1 MKIVKSSCSS
11 KRKVRTC
18 TFSPQ
23 VNIKNKRTAVQT
35 EQDVNAAH
43 SEAKLQDLINDIK
56 SNIYTKVKAVATSP
70 EFGFDE
76 NEVDDYFFVEV
87 SATEIGEDHHE
98 AIRVEVR
105 GEVSYEGLEDL
116 MEALNPIIESYD
128 SYAYFEPVEP
138 GIIEAYVSVNQVDMS
153 IYGATASP
161 DHMFYDYHGK
171 RFSVHDNSSEI
182 GEDNIDDVYFLWK
195 GSISQQ
201 AGAYNDADEDYVYAF
216 IRGRGVIEY
225 YKKGKYVATDNY
237 TLRDEDDF
245 EYAWEYME
253 IILQHICDRLI
264 AYNKDVPD
272 RMVYNSTSIQ
282 AADDEFHGYADV
294 ASDIESALK
303 DGIHQFFQSDKY
315 NWSDDQI
322 QDKTVVDVAWAVLRD
337 DKGVERHSLIIDVY
351 AEANRRII
359 ERLGRF
365 LDQLVLSKY
374 DSYDKFTWVDQYSI
388 EGLVYLDE
396 YLEDIESYTSIEA
409 SDDDEFHGYADVA
422 SSIDQDTKNCL
433 TQFFGSAP
441 YDWSSDDI
449 KDRTVVDIAWAVIKD
464 NDGYDRHSL
473 IVDVYAEA
481 NRRTIT
487 KLGKLLDKQV
497 LSKYESFDKFL
508 WVDQYSIEGIVYLDL
523 FSEDVNSSTSIQSSD
538 SYEYDGANYEF
549 VTNIDGYWVY
559 RAVVDGKGTWR
570 AMPQGSDES
579 EFSRL
584 SFPISYDQARG
595 FEPINEPSAITKL
608 RKDLGKK
615 LLSKSGRSVEA
626 TTEYL
631 DIGGILGEPNA
642 RYSSEDLRSIYEEG
656 KHHDPLIS
664 IYEKG
669 KHHDPLISQYHS
681 YESWFKDIEQYLYE
695 IYSDTEDITSSTDDK
710 VFIEDIIDSLEDNG
724 YDLSRIR
731 SIRQGLLKLFGY
743 KGKDADIIIHDLVAG
758 GFIDPNDWVDKDY
771 TPGIYSA
778 TNDGDGYWFF
788 TTHGV
793 QPGSVPRDVDILDII
808 DTPNGSFVKFNRFLS
823 TKELNEYDM
832 VEKSPKS
839 VMSAEA
845 DELRSEDDHWVQ
857 EIEWAMSD
865 LPSWFKVK
873 GDNLHYKVTY
883 NNQTVDVEF
892 SVYDIAKYTY
902 YINSD
907 GPYTTNQAERIG
919 EDIENYIDGTDVDD
933 IFSDTEEDE
942 EDLPMV
948 DQEYDSAATSIN
960 SNKLPAIYKMVN
972 FNEGDVVVD
981 FGGGKFDN
989 AVEYIRD
996 KGATLCVYD
1005 PYNRSAEHNKE
1016 VLRILRE
1023 NGGADAAVN
1032 SNVLNVIKE
1041 PEARKNVLE
1050 NIARITKPGAPIYIT
1065 VYEGK
1070 GNGQE
1075 GPTKSGYQL
1084 NRKTADYLEEIQE
1097 VFPDATRRGKLITAH
1112 NSGSVSSATDI
1123 QAANNTSYE
1132 TYLLNQVGSLLI
1144 DKLESEYDIEFFITD
1159 MYIDGDDMH
1168 IQVYGDDSLHGDVD
1182 IPVDYSGDVYD
1193 FADDAFNKLKDIFQ
1207 NNSSN
1212 TVEGSQDISR
1222 YDKEIVSY
1230 RKIISKSVEDNDDF
1244 LTDYTMY
1251 EVVTEDGSVEYECYF
1266 GDNDMYGPWNG
1277 EGLDFFS
1284 EDYDEAVEWYNSYSS
1299 DEIEASESIEEAQ
1312 WSNDYNGFEVDDITS
1327 STILDA
1333 NPEFRN
1339 NFEEAIDFFYESYP
1353 ATVELTDEVDED
1365 YDTLYK
1371 AYVRETGSLYQQT
1384 PGIVY
1389 IDINWDSGEI
1399 LQALQETAEAIGI
1412 EQYPDNIE
1420 SSEPVEGDAFSQL
1433 EDQYLSPPE
1442 YDDPIEHEDSEELV
1456 EVELN
1461 QIITVDVDG
1470 DYEWDDDTYVWASPD
1485 GSNEEW
1491 RSEDG
1496 VYIDDKVGVVEHIDD
1511 LITPN
1516 VPTRPGKYRVTGLAK
1531 LIYDV
1536 SGIQEYR
1543 TNYGPDDYES
1553 DLDMDH
1559 AVVSFNFSKSSVEN
1573 LKITPVRR

>member
-76 NEVDDYFFVEV
+76 NEVDDYFFVET

-138 GIIEAYVSVNQVDMS
+138 GIIEAYVSVDQVDMS
-153 IYGATASP
+153 IYGATAFP

-171 RFSVHDNSSEI
+171 RFSVHDNSSELR
-182 GEDNIDDVYFLWK
+182 DDVIEDVYYLWK
-195 GSISQQ
+195 ASISQQ

-216 IRGRGVIEY
+216 IRGRGVVEY
-225 YKKGKYVATDNY
+225 YKKGKYVATSNY
-237 TLRDEDDF
+237 NLRDEDDF
-245 EYAWEYME
+245 EQAWEYME
-253 IILQHICDRLI
+253 IILQDVCDRLI

-272 RMVYNSTSIQ
+272 RMIYNSTSVEASEDLTDLPEDFQHAYTLAKNDFMNDYKNAHVNVQIDP
-282 AADDEFHGYADV
+282 DDPYAEEGEISVYLSGFNPYGKKCARHIYINDSLD
-294 ASDIESALK
+294 SDTIYQALK
-303 DGIHQFFQSDKY
+303 S
-315 NWSDDQI
+315 
-322 QDKTVVDVAWAVLRD
+322 TA
-337 DKGVERHSLIIDVY
+337 
-351 AEANRRII
+351 
-359 ERLGRF
+359 
-365 LDQLVLSKY
+365 
-374 DSYDKFTWVDQYSI
+374 
-388 EGLVYLDE
+388 
-396 YLEDIESYTSIEA
+396 
-409 SDDDEFHGYADVA
+409 
-422 SSIDQDTKNCL
+422 
-433 TQFFGSAP
+433 
-441 YDWSSDDI
+441 
-449 KDRTVVDIAWAVIKD
+449 
-464 NDGYDRHSL
+464 
-473 IVDVYAEA
+473 
-481 NRRTIT
+481 
-487 KLGKLLDKQV
+487 
-497 LSKYESFDKFL
+497 
-508 WVDQYSIEGIVYLDL
+508 
-523 FSEDVNSSTSIQSSD
+523 EDVGIRKGHYDINSSTSVYSSGDLSMYSKQFHDAYTSAYIDFKERYPQVEVSEIYDDPSSD
-538 SYEYDGANYEF
+538 DNEICIEICDTNSGNCGKLYLNTQDEF
-549 VTNIDGYWVY
+549 VDSDYILRSFEETAEAIGLLEDNTVY
-559 RAVVDGKGTWR
+559 
-570 AMPQGSDES
+570 S
-579 EFSRL
+579 
-584 SFPISYDQARG
+584 
-595 FEPINEPSAITKL
+595 
-608 RKDLGKK
+608 
-615 LLSKSGRSVEA
+615 SVE
-626 TTEYL
+626 
-631 DIGGILGEPNA
+631 
-642 RYSSEDLRSIYEEG
+642 SSD
-656 KHHDPLIS
+656 
-664 IYEKG
+664 
-669 KHHDPLISQYHS
+669 
-681 YESWFKDIEQYLYE
+681 YESDSGI
-695 IYSDTEDITSSTDDK
+695 
-710 VFIEDIIDSLEDNG
+710 FIEDIIDSLEDNG

-731 SIRQGLLKLFGY
+731 SIRQGLLELFGY

-758 GFIDPNDWVDKDY
+758 RFIDPNDWVDKDY

-778 TNDGDGYWFF
+778 TDDGEGYWFF

-808 DTPNGSFVKFNRFLS
+808 DTPNGSFVKFDRFLS

-832 VEKSPKS
+832 VEKAPKS

-902 YINSD
+902 YINGD

-960 SNKLPAIYKMVN
+960 SSKLPAIYKMIN
-972 FNEGDVVVD
+972 LEPGGLYVD
-981 FGGGKFDN
+981 FGGGRWDN
-989 AVEYIRD
+989 AVEYIKD
-996 KGATLCVYD
+996 KGATLVVYD
-1005 PYNRSAEHNKE
+1005 PYNRSAEHNRE

-1097 VFPDATRRGKLITAH
+1097 VFPDATRKGKLIIAH
-1112 NSGSVSSATDI
+1112 NSGVSAATNT
-1123 QAANNTSYE
+1123 ANIGAKVTCSDDYKE
-1132 TYLLNQVGSLLI
+1132 EWIKLAKKQVLDS
-1144 DKLESEYDIEFFITD
+1144 
-1159 MYIDGDDMH
+1159 DGF
-1168 IQVYGDDSLHGDVD
+1168 Y
-1182 IPVDYSGDVYD
+1182 
-1193 FADDAFNKLKDIFQ
+1193 
-1207 NNSSN
+1207 
-1212 TVEGSQDISR
+1212 
-1222 YDKEIVSY
+1222 
-1230 RKIISKSVEDNDDF
+1230 
-1244 LTDYTMY
+1244 TDYTMY
-1251 EVVTEDGSVEYECYF
+1251 VNEDGTSYIFMFGDEDMYEPDPQYADYEC
-1266 GDNDMYGPWNG
+1266 
-1277 EGLDFFS
+1277 
-1284 EDYDEAVEWYNSYSS
+1284 S
-1299 DEIEASESIEEAQ
+1299 DWDEASE
-1312 WSNDYNGFEVDDITS
+1312 WWNDYNGFEDENLEDVYSSDSIGNHMIITVNS
-1327 STILDA
+1327 GISGDGFSI
-1333 NPEFRN
+1333 
-1339 NFEEAIDFFYESYP
+1339 
-1353 ATVELTDEVDED
+1353 TVEDEQGDVVFNEVYRFGVNTSYDKKYAKIAEED
-1365 YDTLYK
+1365 YHNAKKYGWSRIPELK
-1371 AYVRETGSLYQQT
+1371 PYVG
-1384 PGIVY
+1384 
-1389 IDINWDSGEI
+1389 DII
-1399 LQALQETAEAIGI
+1399 
-1412 EQYPDNIE
+1412 DNICNE
-1420 SSEPVEGDAFSQL
+1420 YNIQKKDIVFKRGNNVFKGSEVTDRVVNDFIDSYINASYSIKGSFSDL
-1433 EDQYLSPPE
+1433 EDEYLSPPE

-1456 EVELN
+1456 EVEIN

-1485 GSNEEW
+1485 ESNEEW

-1511 LITPN
+1511 LIIPN
-1516 VPTRPGKYRVTGLAK
+1516 VPTRPGKYRVTGLAE

-1553 DLDMDH
+1553 DLDTDH
-1559 AVVSFNFSKSSVEN
+1559 AIVSFNFRKSEVQN

>member
-76 NEVDDYFFVEV
+76 NEVDDYFFVET

-237 TLRDEDDF
+237 TLRDENDF

-253 IILQHICDRLI
+253 IILQDVCDRLI

-294 ASDIESALK
+294 ASD
-303 DGIHQFFQSDKY
+303 
-315 NWSDDQI
+315 
-322 QDKTVVDVAWAVLRD
+322 
-337 DKGVERHSLIIDVY
+337 
-351 AEANRRII
+351 
-359 ERLGRF
+359 
-365 LDQLVLSKY
+365 
-374 DSYDKFTWVDQYSI
+374 
-388 EGLVYLDE
+388 
-396 YLEDIESYTSIEA
+396 
-409 SDDDEFHGYADVA
+409 
-422 SSIDQDTKNCL
+422 
-433 TQFFGSAP
+433 
-441 YDWSSDDI
+441 
-449 KDRTVVDIAWAVIKD
+449 
-464 NDGYDRHSL
+464 
-473 IVDVYAEA
+473 
-481 NRRTIT
+481 
-487 KLGKLLDKQV
+487 
-497 LSKYESFDKFL
+497 
-508 WVDQYSIEGIVYLDL
+508 
-523 FSEDVNSSTSIQSSD
+523 
-538 SYEYDGANYEF
+538 
-549 VTNIDGYWVY
+549 
-559 RAVVDGKGTWR
+559 
-570 AMPQGSDES
+570 
-579 EFSRL
+579 
-584 SFPISYDQARG
+584 
-595 FEPINEPSAITKL
+595 
-608 RKDLGKK
+608 
-615 LLSKSGRSVEA
+615 SGRSVEA
-626 TTEYL
+626 TEDLSSYPEEFRNAYQKAKTEFINRYPNLGVSIIRDDPYAEDGEVAVLVKDYDTGDHAKCYL
-631 DIGGILGEPNA
+631 VYSVDEMISSDYEWMLQAFEETAEAIGLLEDNTV
-642 RYSSEDLRSIYEEG
+642 YSSIESSD
-656 KHHDPLIS
+656 
-664 IYEKG
+664 
-669 KHHDPLISQYHS
+669 
-681 YESWFKDIEQYLYE
+681 YESDSGI
-695 IYSDTEDITSSTDDK
+695 
-710 VFIEDIIDSLEDNG
+710 FIEDIIDSLKDNG

-731 SIRQGLLKLFGY
+731 SIRRGLLELFGY

-758 GFIDPNDWVDKDY
+758 GFIDPNDWIDKDY
-771 TPGIYSA
+771 IPGIYSA
-778 TNDGDGYWFF
+778 TGEDDGEGYWFF

-808 DTPNGSFVKFNRFLS
+808 DTPNGSFVKFDRFLS

-832 VEKSPKS
+832 VEKAPES
-839 VMSAEA
+839 VMSSKES
-845 DELRSEDDHWVQ
+845 DVRLGDTVESDESLESILSELRDGGFDTSDIYEIQMGLGAYLGYDSEDIK
-857 EIEWAMSD
+857 EIVND
-865 LPSWFKVK
+865 LISNGLVDTYSNTSSTDDKV
-873 GDNLHYKVTY
+873 
-883 NNQTVDVEF
+883 F
-892 SVYDIAKYTY
+892 I
-902 YINSD
+902 
-907 GPYTTNQAERIG
+907 
-919 EDIENYIDGTDVDD
+919 EDIIDGLEDNAYNLNDLSSIKEGLWALFGYQGKDADDVIEDLVAGGFVD
-933 IFSDTEEDE
+933 SNVLIDSGRKSIYSDTEEDDD
-942 EDLPMV
+942 DLPMV

-1112 NSGSVSSATDI
+1112 NTGSVTSSTDDQSRSTILCSYDEFLTWYDNLSDEEQSKVDDIADTNGIPFYEEASDDELAWLHDVATI
-1123 QAANNTSYE
+1123 EIYASPVKSY
-1132 TYLLNQVGSLLI
+1132 
-1144 DKLESEYDIEFFITD
+1144 TD
-1159 MYIDGDDMH
+1159 
-1168 IQVYGDDSLHGDVD
+1168 
-1182 IPVDYSGDVYD
+1182 
-1193 FADDAFNKLKDIFQ
+1193 
-1207 NNSSN
+1207 
-1212 TVEGSQDISR
+1212 VEEDISR
-1222 YDKEIVSY
+1222 YDKDIVSY
-1230 RKIISKSVEDNDDF
+1230 RKIISKSVEDSDDF

-1266 GDNDMYGPWNG
+1266 GDNDIYGPWNG
-1277 EGLDFFS
+1277 EGLDFSS

-1299 DEIEASESIEEAQ
+1299 DEIEASESIEA
-1312 WSNDYNGFEVDDITS
+1312 
-1327 STILDA
+1327 
-1333 NPEFRN
+1333 
-1339 NFEEAIDFFYESYP
+1339 
-1353 ATVELTDEVDED
+1353 
-1365 YDTLYK
+1365 
-1371 AYVRETGSLYQQT
+1371 
-1384 PGIVY
+1384 
-1389 IDINWDSGEI
+1389 
-1399 LQALQETAEAIGI
+1399 
-1412 EQYPDNIE
+1412 
-1420 SSEPVEGDAFSQL
+1420 DAFSSL

-1442 YDDPIEHEDSEELV
+1442 YDDSIEHEDSQELI
-1456 EVELN
+1456 EVELD
-1461 QIITVDVDG
+1461 QVITVDVDG

-1511 LITPN
+1511 LIIPN
-1516 VPTRPGKYRVTGLAK
+1516 VPTRPGKYRITGLAE

-1543 TNYGPDDYES
+1543 TEYGPDDYES
-1553 DLDMDH
+1553 DLDTDH
-1559 AVVSFNFSKSSVEN
+1559 AVVSFNFSKSTVEN

>member
-138 GIIEAYVSVNQVDMS
+138 GIIEAYVSVNQIDMS
-153 IYGATASP
+153 IYGATAFP

-171 RFSVHDNSSEI
+171 RFSVHDNSSELR
-182 GEDNIDDVYFLWK
+182 DDVIEDVYYLWK
-195 GSISQQ
+195 ASISQQ

-216 IRGRGVIEY
+216 IRGRGVVEY
-225 YKKGKYVATDNY
+225 YKKGKYVATSNY
-237 TLRDEDDF
+237 NLRDEDDF
-245 EYAWEYME
+245 EQAWEYME
-253 IILQHICDRLI
+253 IIVQDVCDRLI

-294 ASDIESALK
+294 ASD
-303 DGIHQFFQSDKY
+303 
-315 NWSDDQI
+315 
-322 QDKTVVDVAWAVLRD
+322 
-337 DKGVERHSLIIDVY
+337 
-351 AEANRRII
+351 
-359 ERLGRF
+359 
-365 LDQLVLSKY
+365 
-374 DSYDKFTWVDQYSI
+374 
-388 EGLVYLDE
+388 
-396 YLEDIESYTSIEA
+396 
-409 SDDDEFHGYADVA
+409 
-422 SSIDQDTKNCL
+422 
-433 TQFFGSAP
+433 
-441 YDWSSDDI
+441 
-449 KDRTVVDIAWAVIKD
+449 
-464 NDGYDRHSL
+464 
-473 IVDVYAEA
+473 
-481 NRRTIT
+481 
-487 KLGKLLDKQV
+487 
-497 LSKYESFDKFL
+497 
-508 WVDQYSIEGIVYLDL
+508 
-523 FSEDVNSSTSIQSSD
+523 
-538 SYEYDGANYEF
+538 
-549 VTNIDGYWVY
+549 
-559 RAVVDGKGTWR
+559 
-570 AMPQGSDES
+570 
-579 EFSRL
+579 
-584 SFPISYDQARG
+584 
-595 FEPINEPSAITKL
+595 
-608 RKDLGKK
+608 
-615 LLSKSGRSVEA
+615 SGRSVEA
-626 TTEYL
+626 TDDLSSYPEEFRNAYQKAKTEFINRYPNLGVSIIRDDPYAEDGEVAVLVKDYDTGDHAKCYL
-631 DIGGILGEPNA
+631 VYSVDEMISSDYEWMLQAFEETAEAIGLLEDNTV
-642 RYSSEDLRSIYEEG
+642 YSSVESSD
-656 KHHDPLIS
+656 
-664 IYEKG
+664 
-669 KHHDPLISQYHS
+669 
-681 YESWFKDIEQYLYE
+681 YESDSGI
-695 IYSDTEDITSSTDDK
+695 
-710 VFIEDIIDSLEDNG
+710 FIEDIIDSLEDNG

-778 TNDGDGYWFF
+778 TDDGTGYWFF

-793 QPGSVPRDVDILDII
+793 QPGSIPKDVDILDII
-808 DTPNGSFVKFNRFLS
+808 DTPNGSFVKFDRFLS
-823 TKELNEYDM
+823 TEELNEYDM

-883 NNQTVDVEF
+883 NNRTVDVEF

-902 YINSD
+902 YINGD

-919 EDIENYIDGTDVDD
+919 EDIENYIDGTEDV
-933 IFSDTEEDE
+933 FSETQYD

-989 AVEYIRD
+989 AVEYIKD
-996 KGATLCVYD
+996 KGATLVVYD

-1070 GNGQE
+1070 GDGQE

-1277 EGLDFFS
+1277 EGLDFLS

-1299 DEIEASESIEEAQ
+1299 DEIEASESIE
-1312 WSNDYNGFEVDDITS
+1312 
-1327 STILDA
+1327 A
-1333 NPEFRN
+1333 N
-1339 NFEEAIDFFYESYP
+1339 
-1353 ATVELTDEVDED
+1353 
-1365 YDTLYK
+1365 
-1371 AYVRETGSLYQQT
+1371 
-1384 PGIVY
+1384 
-1389 IDINWDSGEI
+1389 
-1399 LQALQETAEAIGI
+1399 
-1412 EQYPDNIE
+1412 
-1420 SSEPVEGDAFSQL
+1420 AFSSL

-1442 YDDPIEHEDSEELV
+1442 YDDPIEHEDSQELI
-1456 EVELN
+1456 EVELD
-1461 QIITVDVDG
+1461 QVITVDVAG

>member
-76 NEVDDYFFVEV
+76 NEVDDYFFVET

-138 GIIEAYVSVNQVDMS
+138 GIIEAYVSVNQIDMS
-153 IYGATASP
+153 IYGATVSP

-182 GEDNIDDVYFLWK
+182 GEDSIDDVYFLWK

-216 IRGRGVIEY
+216 IRGRGIIEY

-237 TLRDEDDF
+237 ILRDEDDF

-294 ASDIESALK
+294 ASDSGQSVEATEDLT
-303 DGIHQFFQSDKY
+303 DLPENFQHAYTLAKNDFMNDYS
-315 NWSDDQI
+315 SS
-322 QDKTVVDVAWAVLRD
+322 
-337 DKGVERHSLIIDVY
+337 GVEVYVVPDDFNAEDGEICLIVKGINRVGRLTQGKVY
-351 AEANRRII
+351 
-359 ERLGRF
+359 
-365 LDQLVLSKY
+365 
-374 DSYDKFTWVDQYSI
+374 
-388 EGLVYLDE
+388 VYLDE
-396 YLEDIESYTSIEA
+396 EDPDVIYTALEETADALSIEPGSSDIEMSTCSDNIEA
-409 SDDDEFHGYADVA
+409 SAQDIWVQDANGYVICRTNVSGRNAGWP
-422 SSIDQDTKNCL
+422 S
-433 TQFFGSAP
+433 
-441 YDWSSDDI
+441 YY
-449 KDRTVVDIAWAVIKD
+449 DRTDGKFTLGWVVDIDCMYDTYEEAAKDLEQLKARIKREYEEDPSPRKSKVALRADYTILEVI
-464 NDGYDRHSL
+464 DGEIQSDRPGNPDI
-473 IVDVYAEA
+473 IVDW
-481 NRRTIT
+481 RR
-487 KLGKLLDKQV
+487 
-497 LSKYESFDKFL
+497 E
-508 WVDQYSIEGIVYLDL
+508 
-523 FSEDVNSSTSIQSSD
+523 NASS
-538 SYEYDGANYEF
+538 N
-549 VTNIDGYWVY
+549 V
-559 RAVVDGKGTWR
+559 
-570 AMPQGSDES
+570 
-579 EFSRL
+579 
-584 SFPISYDQARG
+584 
-595 FEPINEPSAITKL
+595 
-608 RKDLGKK
+608 
-615 LLSKSGRSVEA
+615 
-626 TTEYL
+626 
-631 DIGGILGEPNA
+631 
-642 RYSSEDLRSIYEEG
+642 
-656 KHHDPLIS
+656 
-664 IYEKG
+664 
-669 KHHDPLISQYHS
+669 
-681 YESWFKDIEQYLYE
+681 
-695 IYSDTEDITSSTDDK
+695 TSSTDDK
-710 VFIEDIIDSLEDNG
+710 VFIEDIIDGLEDNG

-731 SIRQGLLKLFGY
+731 SIRQGLLELFGY
-743 KGKDADIIIHDLVAG
+743 KGKDADIIIHDMIAG
-758 GFIDPNDWVDKDY
+758 RFIDPNDWVDKDY

-778 TNDGDGYWFF
+778 TEEDDGEGYWFF

-808 DTPNGSFVKFNRFLS
+808 DTPNGSFVKFDRFLS
-823 TKELNEYDM
+823 TEELNEYDM

-839 VMSAEA
+839 VMSSKNCEYVKS
-845 DELRSEDDHWVQ
+845 SE
-857 EIEWAMSD
+857 
-865 LPSWFKVK
+865 
-873 GDNLHYKVTY
+873 
-883 NNQTVDVEF
+883 
-892 SVYDIAKYTY
+892 
-902 YINSD
+902 
-907 GPYTTNQAERIG
+907 
-919 EDIENYIDGTDVDD
+919 ED
-933 IFSDTEEDE
+933 EDE

-960 SNKLPAIYKMVN
+960 SNKLPAIYRMINLEPGKLYL
-972 FNEGDVVVD
+972 D

-989 AVEYIRD
+989 GIEYVKD
-996 KGATLCVYD
+996 KGATLVVYD

-1023 NGGADAAVN
+1023 NGGADAAIN

-1112 NSGSVSSATDI
+1112 NSGSVSSST
-1123 QAANNTSYE
+1123 N
-1132 TYLLNQVGSLLI
+1132 
-1144 DKLESEYDIEFFITD
+1144 
-1159 MYIDGDDMH
+1159 
-1168 IQVYGDDSLHGDVD
+1168 
-1182 IPVDYSGDVYD
+1182 
-1193 FADDAFNKLKDIFQ
+1193 
-1207 NNSSN
+1207 
-1212 TVEGSQDISR
+1212 VEGYTDEQDIYR
-1222 YDKEIVSY
+1222 YDKDVVSY
-1230 RKIISKSVEDNDDF
+1230 RKIISKSVEDSDDF

-1277 EGLDFFS
+1277 EGLDFSS

-1299 DEIEASESIEEAQ
+1299 DEIEASE
-1312 WSNDYNGFEVDDITS
+1312 
-1327 STILDA
+1327 
-1333 NPEFRN
+1333 
-1339 NFEEAIDFFYESYP
+1339 
-1353 ATVELTDEVDED
+1353 
-1365 YDTLYK
+1365 
-1371 AYVRETGSLYQQT
+1371 
-1384 PGIVY
+1384 
-1389 IDINWDSGEI
+1389 
-1399 LQALQETAEAIGI
+1399 
-1412 EQYPDNIE
+1412 
-1420 SSEPVEGDAFSQL
+1420 PVEGDAFSQL
-1433 EDQYLSPPE
+1433 EDAYLSSPE
-1442 YDDPIEHEDSEELV
+1442 YDDPIEHEDSQELI
-1456 EVELN
+1456 EVELD
-1461 QIITVDVDG
+1461 QVITVDVDG

-1511 LITPN
+1511 LIIPN
-1516 VPTRPGKYRVTGLAK
+1516 VPTRPGKYRVTGLAE

-1553 DLDMDH
+1553 DLDTDH
-1559 AVVSFNFSKSSVEN
+1559 AVVSFNFNKSSVEN

>member
-1 MKIVKSSCSS
+1 MKIVKSSSSS

-35 EQDVNAAH
+35 GQNVNAAH

-76 NEVDDYFFVEV
+76 NEVDDYFFVET

-138 GIIEAYVSVNQVDMS
+138 GIIEAYVSVNQIDMS
-153 IYGATASP
+153 IYGATASL

-182 GEDNIDDVYFLWK
+182 GEDSIDDVYFLWK

-272 RMVYNSTSIQ
+272 RMIHNSTSIQ
-282 AADDEFHGYADV
+282 AADNEFHGYADV

-351 AEANRRII
+351 AEANRR
-359 ERLGRF
+359 
-365 LDQLVLSKY
+365 
-374 DSYDKFTWVDQYSI
+374 
-388 EGLVYLDE
+388 
-396 YLEDIESYTSIEA
+396 
-409 SDDDEFHGYADVA
+409 
-422 SSIDQDTKNCL
+422 
-433 TQFFGSAP
+433 
-441 YDWSSDDI
+441 
-449 KDRTVVDIAWAVIKD
+449 
-464 NDGYDRHSL
+464 
-473 IVDVYAEA
+473 
-481 NRRTIT
+481 TIT

-497 LSKYESFDKFL
+497 LSKYESFDKFV
-508 WVDQYSIEGIVYLDL
+508 WVDQYSIEGIVYLDI
-523 FSEDVNSSTSIQSSD
+523 FSEDINSSTSIESSD
-538 SYEYDGANYEF
+538 SYKYNEVNYEF

-584 SFPISYDQARG
+584 SFPISYEQARG

-615 LLSKSGRSVEA
+615 LLPKSGQSVEA
-626 TTEYL
+626 TEDLTDLPENFQHAYTLAKNDFMNDYSSSGVEVYIVPDDFNAEDGEICLIVKGINRVGKPTQGKVYVYL
-631 DIGGILGEPNA
+631 DEEDPDVIYTALEETADALSIEPGSADIEMSICSDNIEASAQDIWVQDANGYVICRTDVSGRDAGWPSYYDRTDGKFTLGWVVDIDCM
-642 RYSSEDLRSIYEEG
+642 YDTYEEAA
-656 KHHDPLIS
+656 KDLEQLKARIKKEYEEDPSPRKSKVALRADYTILEVIDGEIQS
-664 IYEKG
+664 DRPG
-669 KHHDPLISQYHS
+669 NP
-681 YESWFKDIEQYLYE
+681 DIIVDWRRENT
-695 IYSDTEDITSSTDDK
+695 SSNVTSSTDDK
-710 VFIEDIIDSLEDNG
+710 VFIEDIIDGLEDNG
-724 YDLSRIR
+724 YDLDNLH
-731 SIRQGLLKLFGY
+731 SIKEGLWALFGY
-743 KGKDADIIIHDLVAG
+743 QGKEVDEVIEDLVAG
-758 GFIDPNDWVDKDY
+758 GFVDSNVLIDACDN
-771 TPGIYSA
+771 IYSNSKEYK
-778 TNDGDGYWFF
+778 TSETYRGRRIRLLNDGTGYAIFEK
-788 TTHGV
+788 GEM
-793 QPGSVPRDVDILDII
+793 I
-808 DTPNGSFVKFNRFLS
+808 DYGFKSL
-823 TKELNEYDM
+823 EDAEAAIDEYDNM
-832 VEKSPKS
+832 YQ
-839 VMSAEA
+839 
-845 DELRSEDDHWVQ
+845 DDVQ
-857 EIEWAMSD
+857 
-865 LPSWFKVK
+865 
-873 GDNLHYKVTY
+873 
-883 NNQTVDVEF
+883 
-892 SVYDIAKYTY
+892 VY
-902 YINSD
+902 
-907 GPYTTNQAERIG
+907 
-919 EDIENYIDGTDVDD
+919 
-933 IFSDTEEDE
+933 SDTEEDV

-972 FNEGDVVVD
+972 FNQGDVVVD

-996 KGATLCVYD
+996 KGATLVVYD
-1005 PYNRSAEHNKE
+1005 PYNRSAEHNRE

-1070 GNGQE
+1070 GDGQE

-1112 NSGSVSSATDI
+1112 NSGVSAATNITNIGAKITCSD
-1123 QAANNTSYE
+1123 
-1132 TYLLNQVGSLLI
+1132 
-1144 DKLESEYDIEFFITD
+1144 EYDTTWIKLAQKQVPD
-1159 MYIDGDDMH
+1159 SDGF
-1168 IQVYGDDSLHGDVD
+1168 Y
-1182 IPVDYSGDVYD
+1182 
-1193 FADDAFNKLKDIFQ
+1193 
-1207 NNSSN
+1207 
-1212 TVEGSQDISR
+1212 
-1222 YDKEIVSY
+1222 
-1230 RKIISKSVEDNDDF
+1230 
-1244 LTDYTMY
+1244 TDYTMY
-1251 EVVTEDGSVEYECYF
+1251 ISDDGTSYIFMFGDEDIYGPDPQYADYECS
-1266 GDNDMYGPWNG
+1266 DWN
-1277 EGLDFFS
+1277 
-1284 EDYDEAVEWYNSYSS
+1284 
-1299 DEIEASESIEEAQ
+1299 EASE
-1312 WSNDYNGFEVDDITS
+1312 WWNDYNGSEVDDITS
-1327 STILDA
+1327 STILDV

-1371 AYVRETGSLYQQT
+1371 AYVKETGSLYQQT

-1420 SSEPVEGDAFSQL
+1420 SSESVEGDAFSQL
-1433 EDQYLSPPE
+1433 EDAYLSPPE
-1442 YDDPIEHEDSEELV
+1442 YDDPIEHEDSQELI
-1456 EVELN
+1456 EVELD
-1461 QIITVDVDG
+1461 QVITVDVDG

-1511 LITPN
+1511 LIIPN
-1516 VPTRPGKYRVTGLAK
+1516 VPTRPGKYRITGLAE

-1543 TNYGPDDYES
+1543 TEYSPDDYES
-1553 DLDMDH
+1553 DLDTDH
-1559 AVVSFNFSKSSVEN
+1559 AVVSFDFSKSTVEN

>member
-76 NEVDDYFFVEV
+76 NEVDDYFFVET

-138 GIIEAYVSVNQVDMS
+138 GIIEAYVSVNQIDMS

-171 RFSVHDNSSEI
+171 RFSIHDNSSEI
-182 GEDNIDDVYFLWK
+182 GEDSIDDVYFLWK
-195 GSISQQ
+195 GDVSQQ

-272 RMVYNSTSIQ
+272 RMVHNSTDVLAASLQDPIDLDNLPDDFVQ
-282 AADDEFHGYADV
+282 AYLAAKEDFESAYGGAFAEASLVDDSESNDDEVCAIVEGTDVKGKPVSGKVYLYKYTDNYDVIFQALDETADAIGLNDDLKDAVESAYDFKTSENYKGRRIKLLNDGTGYA
-294 ASDIESALK
+294 I
-303 DGIHQFFQSDKY
+303 F
-315 NWSDDQI
+315 
-322 QDKTVVDVAWAVLRD
+322 
-337 DKGVERHSLIIDVY
+337 
-351 AEANRRII
+351 
-359 ERLGRF
+359 
-365 LDQLVLSKY
+365 
-374 DSYDKFTWVDQYSI
+374 
-388 EGLVYLDE
+388 
-396 YLEDIESYTSIEA
+396 
-409 SDDDEFHGYADVA
+409 
-422 SSIDQDTKNCL
+422 
-433 TQFFGSAP
+433 
-441 YDWSSDDI
+441 
-449 KDRTVVDIAWAVIKD
+449 
-464 NDGYDRHSL
+464 
-473 IVDVYAEA
+473 
-481 NRRTIT
+481 
-487 KLGKLLDKQV
+487 
-497 LSKYESFDKFL
+497 
-508 WVDQYSIEGIVYLDL
+508 
-523 FSEDVNSSTSIQSSD
+523 
-538 SYEYDGANYEF
+538 
-549 VTNIDGYWVY
+549 
-559 RAVVDGKGTWR
+559 
-570 AMPQGSDES
+570 
-579 EFSRL
+579 
-584 SFPISYDQARG
+584 
-595 FEPINEPSAITKL
+595 
-608 RKDLGKK
+608 
-615 LLSKSGRSVEA
+615 
-626 TTEYL
+626 
-631 DIGGILGEPNA
+631 
-642 RYSSEDLRSIYEEG
+642 
-656 KHHDPLIS
+656 
-664 IYEKG
+664 EKG
-669 KHHDPLISQYHS
+669 EMIDYG
-681 YESWFKDIEQYLYE
+681 FK
-695 IYSDTEDITSSTDDK
+695 
-710 VFIEDIIDSLEDNG
+710 SLEDAEAAVDE
-724 YDLSRIR
+724 YDDVY
-731 SIRQGLLKLFGY
+731 Q
-743 KGKDADIIIHDLVAG
+743 DDIQV
-758 GFIDPNDWVDKDY
+758 
-771 TPGIYSA
+771 YSA
-778 TNDGDGYWFF
+778 TDDDGEGYWFF
-788 TTHGV
+788 TTHGA

-808 DTPNGSFVKFNRFLS
+808 DTPNGAFVKFDRFLS
-823 TKELNEYDM
+823 TEELNEYDM
-832 VEKSPKS
+832 VEKAPKS
-839 VMSAEA
+839 VMSSKNCEY
-845 DELRSEDDHWVQ
+845 
-857 EIEWAMSD
+857 
-865 LPSWFKVK
+865 VK
-873 GDNLHYKVTY
+873 
-883 NNQTVDVEF
+883 
-892 SVYDIAKYTY
+892 S
-902 YINSD
+902 S
-907 GPYTTNQAERIG
+907 
-919 EDIENYIDGTDVDD
+919 
-933 IFSDTEEDE
+933 EEDE
-942 EDLPMV
+942 DREDLPMV

-1070 GNGQE
+1070 GDGQE

-1097 VFPDATRRGKLITAH
+1097 VFPDATRKGKLITAH
-1112 NSGSVSSATDI
+1112 NSGVSAATNT
-1123 QAANNTSYE
+1123 ANIGAKITCSDKYD
-1132 TYLLNQVGSLLI
+1132 TTWIKLAQKQVP
-1144 DKLESEYDIEFFITD
+1144 DF
-1159 MYIDGDDMH
+1159 DGF
-1168 IQVYGDDSLHGDVD
+1168 Y
-1182 IPVDYSGDVYD
+1182 
-1193 FADDAFNKLKDIFQ
+1193 
-1207 NNSSN
+1207 
-1212 TVEGSQDISR
+1212 
-1222 YDKEIVSY
+1222 
-1230 RKIISKSVEDNDDF
+1230 
-1244 LTDYTMY
+1244 TDYTMY
-1251 EVVTEDGSVEYECYF
+1251 ISDDGTSYIFMFGDEDIYGPDPEYADYECS
-1266 GDNDMYGPWNG
+1266 DWN
-1277 EGLDFFS
+1277 
-1284 EDYDEAVEWYNSYSS
+1284 
-1299 DEIEASESIEEAQ
+1299 EASE
-1312 WSNDYNGFEVDDITS
+1312 WWNDYNGFEDDNSLNDIQSSS
-1327 STILDA
+1327 STDVTGSISAEEFFTKDDLIEFAISVEDEINRRINPKKKFNVSDAYVDGRNIHIELHNDEYELSGEVSVDMRSIRRPSDIHKYLKPVVDEIINQYNEYRVDGITASTVLDM

-1339 NFEEAIDFFYESYP
+1339 NFEEAVDFFYEDYP

-1371 AYVRETGSLYQQT
+1371 AYVKETGSLYQQT

-1412 EQYPDNIE
+1412 EQYTDNIE
-1420 SSEPVEGDAFSQL
+1420 SSESVEGDTFSQL

-1442 YDDPIEHEDSEELV
+1442 YDDPIEHEDSQELI
-1456 EVELN
+1456 EVELD
-1461 QIITVDVDG
+1461 QVITVDVDG

-1553 DLDMDH
+1553 DIDTDH
-1559 AVVSFNFSKSSVEN
+1559 AVVAFNFSQSTVEN

>member
-1 MKIVKSSCSS
+1 MKIVKASSSS

-70 EFGFDE
+70 DFGFDE
-76 NEVDDYFFVEV
+76 NEVDDYFFVEA

-138 GIIEAYVSVNQVDMS
+138 GIIEAYVSVNQIDMS

-182 GEDNIDDVYFLWK
+182 GEDSIDDVYFLWK
-195 GSISQQ
+195 GNISQE

-272 RMVYNSTSIQ
+272 RMVHNSTDVLAASLQDPIDLDNLPDDFVQ
-282 AADDEFHGYADV
+282 AYLAAKEDFESAHEDAFAEVSLINDSESNNDEVCAIVEGTDVKGKPVSGKVYLYKYTDNYDVIFQALDETADAIGLNDDLKDAVESAYDFKTSENYKGRRIKLLNDGTGYA
-294 ASDIESALK
+294 I
-303 DGIHQFFQSDKY
+303 F
-315 NWSDDQI
+315 
-322 QDKTVVDVAWAVLRD
+322 
-337 DKGVERHSLIIDVY
+337 
-351 AEANRRII
+351 
-359 ERLGRF
+359 
-365 LDQLVLSKY
+365 
-374 DSYDKFTWVDQYSI
+374 
-388 EGLVYLDE
+388 
-396 YLEDIESYTSIEA
+396 
-409 SDDDEFHGYADVA
+409 
-422 SSIDQDTKNCL
+422 
-433 TQFFGSAP
+433 
-441 YDWSSDDI
+441 
-449 KDRTVVDIAWAVIKD
+449 
-464 NDGYDRHSL
+464 
-473 IVDVYAEA
+473 
-481 NRRTIT
+481 
-487 KLGKLLDKQV
+487 
-497 LSKYESFDKFL
+497 
-508 WVDQYSIEGIVYLDL
+508 
-523 FSEDVNSSTSIQSSD
+523 
-538 SYEYDGANYEF
+538 
-549 VTNIDGYWVY
+549 
-559 RAVVDGKGTWR
+559 
-570 AMPQGSDES
+570 
-579 EFSRL
+579 
-584 SFPISYDQARG
+584 
-595 FEPINEPSAITKL
+595 
-608 RKDLGKK
+608 
-615 LLSKSGRSVEA
+615 
-626 TTEYL
+626 
-631 DIGGILGEPNA
+631 
-642 RYSSEDLRSIYEEG
+642 
-656 KHHDPLIS
+656 
-664 IYEKG
+664 EKG
-669 KHHDPLISQYHS
+669 EMIDYG
-681 YESWFKDIEQYLYE
+681 FK
-695 IYSDTEDITSSTDDK
+695 
-710 VFIEDIIDSLEDNG
+710 SLEDAEAAVDE
-724 YDLSRIR
+724 YDEVY
-731 SIRQGLLKLFGY
+731 Q
-743 KGKDADIIIHDLVAG
+743 DDIQV
-758 GFIDPNDWVDKDY
+758 
-771 TPGIYSA
+771 YSA
-778 TNDGDGYWFF
+778 TNDGEGYWFF

-832 VEKSPKS
+832 KERAPKS

-845 DELRSEDDHWVQ
+845 EELRAEDNPWIQ
-857 EIEWAMSD
+857 EIDWAMSQ
-865 LPSWFKVK
+865 LPSWFKVQ
-873 GDNLHYKVTY
+873 GDNLEYNVTF
-883 NNQTVDVEF
+883 NGHTVYVEF
-892 SVYDIAKYTY
+892 FLFDGAKYTY
-902 YINSD
+902 YID
-907 GPYTTNQAERIG
+907 GHGPYTTNQSERIG
-919 EDIENYIDGTDVDD
+919 SDIEDYINRNFEGVTSAND
-933 IFSDTEEDE
+933 IEDADSD

-960 SNKLPAIYKMVN
+960 SSKLPAIYKMIN
-972 FNEGDVVVD
+972 LEPGGLYVD
-981 FGGGKFDN
+981 FGGGRWDN
-989 AVEYIRD
+989 AVEYIKD
-996 KGATLCVYD
+996 KGSTLVVYD
-1005 PYNRSAEHNKE
+1005 PYNRSADHNKE

-1112 NSGSVSSATDI
+1112 NSGSIASSEDI
-1123 QAANNTSYE
+1123 TAEYNIQFKHSVINE
-1132 TYLLNQVGSLLI
+1132 LRPLLVE
-1144 DKLESEYDIEFFITD
+1144 KLESKYGIEFFVTD
-1159 MYIDGDDMH
+1159 MFIEGDNMH
-1168 IQVYGDDSLHGDVD
+1168 IQVYGDDKYHGDID
-1182 IPVDYSGDVYD
+1182 IPVDYSFDIWD
-1193 FADDAFNKLKDIFQ
+1193 LLEDAFNKFQ
-1207 NNSSN
+1207 ELFDSKSSSPVKSY
-1212 TVEGSQDISR
+1212 TDVEEDISR
-1222 YDKEIVSY
+1222 YDKDVDRY
-1230 RKIISKSVEDNDDF
+1230 HMMVVKSVEDSDGF
-1244 LTDYTMY
+1244 LTEYAMY
-1251 EVVTEDGSVEYECYF
+1251 EVRLSDGSIEYECYL
-1266 GDNDMYGPWNG
+1266 GDRDLYGPWNG
-1277 EGLDFFS
+1277 EGLDFSS
-1284 EDYDEAVEWYNSYSS
+1284 EDYDEAVEWWNSYDGFEDENLKDVYSS
-1299 DEIEASESIEEAQ
+1299 DSIGNHMTITVNSGISGDGFSITVEDEQGDVVFNEEYRFGVNTSYDRKYAEIAEEDYQNAKKYGWSRIPELKPYAGDIIDDICNEYNIQKKDIVFKRGNNVFKRSEVTDSVVNDFIDSYINSSYSINGSFSEDEAAQ
-1312 WSNDYNGFEVDDITS
+1312 WGNDYNGFEVDDITS

-1371 AYVRETGSLYQQT
+1371 AYVKETGSLYQQT

-1420 SSEPVEGDAFSQL
+1420 SSESVEGDAFSQL
-1433 EDQYLSPPE
+1433 EDAYLSPSE
-1442 YDDPIEHEDSEELV
+1442 YDDPIEHEDSQELI
-1456 EVELN
+1456 EVELD
-1461 QIITVDVDG
+1461 QVITVDVDG

-1496 VYIDDKVGVVEHIDD
+1496 IYIDDKVGVVEHIDD
-1511 LITPN
+1511 LIIPN

-1543 TNYGPDDYES
+1543 TDYGPDDYES
-1553 DLDMDH
+1553 DLDTDH
-1559 AVVSFNFSKSSVEN
+1559 AVVSFNFSKSSVET